1 MTIYYGDGSNSGTGR
16 VVQVVSVAF
25 TGTYSTSNVGQG
37 AETDVPF
44 VASITPKDNNN
55 KIFVQCQI
63 SCDMS
68 TTHAS
73 FATLKRSIG
82 GGSYSEP
89 FVGNASGNRHRV
101 TSGSPDNTNASLR
114 NICFSYLD
122 NPQTTSQVNYGFTV
136 SHNDN
141 GTVHIYFNYHDG
153 DSNHSYSGRGASSIV
168 LMEVAV

>member
-1 MTIYYGDGSNSGTGR
+1 MAIYYGDGSNSTAGR
-16 VVQVVSVAF
+16 IVQVVSVGF
-25 TGTYSTSNVGQG
+25 TGTASTSDVSQG
-37 AETDVPF
+37 GETSIPF
-44 VASITPKDNNN
+44 TASITPKDNTN

-73 FATLKRSIG
+73 FATLKRQIG
-82 GGSYSEP
+82 GGGYTDP
-89 FVGNASGNRHRV
+89 FVGDASGSRHRV
-101 TSGSPDNTNASLR
+101 TSGSPDNTNSSLR

-122 NPQTTSQVNYGFTV
+122 NPQTTSHVDYGFTV

-153 DSNHSYSGRGASSIV
+153 DTDASYSGRGACSIV

>member
-1 MTIYYGDGSNSGTGR
+1 MAIYYGDGSNSNVGR
-16 VVQVVSVAF
+16 IVQVVSVAF
-25 TGTYSTSNVGQG
+25 TGTHTTSNVSQG
-37 AETDVPF
+37 GETGMPF
-44 VASITPKDNNN
+44 TASITPKDNSN

-73 FATLKRSIG
+73 FATLKRQIG
-82 GGSYSEP
+82 GGGYTEP
-89 FVGNASGNRHRV
+89 FIGDASGSRHRV
-101 TSGSPDNTNASLR
+101 TSGMSDHNSSSLR

-122 NPQTTSQVNYGFTV
+122 NPTTTSQVDYGFTV

-141 GTVHIYFNYHDG
+141 NTVHIYFNYHDA
-153 DSNHSYSGRGASSIV
+153 DTDASYSGRGASSIV